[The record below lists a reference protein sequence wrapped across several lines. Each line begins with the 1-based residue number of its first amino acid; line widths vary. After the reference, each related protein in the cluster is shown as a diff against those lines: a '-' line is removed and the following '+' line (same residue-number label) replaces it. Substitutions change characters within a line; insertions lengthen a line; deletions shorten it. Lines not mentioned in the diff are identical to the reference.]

1 MNIASGKLALRYSGR
16 ELEAMK
22 AVASSAKARS
32 LKEFQVVH
40 SGIQF
45 IAKRCG
51 VDNFFFFFN

>member
-51 VDNFFFFFN
+51 VDNFFF